1 MSSRG
6 NGALLRRVVLDVDAP
21 SELEIIKLANELG
34 KVKGISA
41 VYIKV
46 EETDVGVLG
55 LKVIVEGVINFEDIK
70 NVIEVNGAVIRS
82 IDEVS
87 VGEYILKG

>member
-1 MSSRG
+1 MSG
-6 NGALLRRVVLDVDAP
+6 GDEPLLRRVVLDVDAP

-34 KVKGISA
+34 RIKGVAA
-41 VYIKV
+41 VYVKV

-55 LKVIVEGVINFEDIK
+55 LRIVMEGSIDFNEIRR
-70 NVIEVNGAVIRS
+70 VIEVNGAVIRS

>member
-1 MSSRG
+1 MG
-6 NGALLRRVVLDVDAP
+6 GDEPLLRRVVLDVDAP

-34 KVKGISA
+34 RIKGVAA
-41 VYIKV
+41 VYVNV

-55 LKVIVEGVINFEDIK
+55 LKIVMEGSIDFNEITR
-70 NVIEVNGAVIRS
+70 VIEVNGAVIRS

>member
-1 MSSRG
+1 MSGSDEP
-6 NGALLRRVVLDVDAP
+6 LLRRVVLDVDAP

-34 KVKGISA
+34 RIKGVAA
-41 VYIKV
+41 VYVKV

-55 LKVIVEGVINFEDIK
+55 LRIVMEGSIDFNEIRR
-70 NVIEVNGAVIRS
+70 VIEVNGAVIRS

>member
-1 MSSRG
+1 MGDKGS
-6 NGALLRRVVLDVDAP
+6 LLRRIVLDVDAP
-21 SELEIIKLANELG
+21 SELEIIKLASELG
-34 KVKGISA
+34 RLTGVDA

-55 LKVIVEGVINFEDIK
+55 LKVIMEGSLNFNDVK
-70 NVIEVNGAVIRS
+70 RVIEVNGAVIRS

>member
-1 MSSRG
+1 VG
-6 NGALLRRVVLDVDAP
+6 GDEPLLRRVVLDVDAP

-34 KVKGISA
+34 RIKGVAA
-41 VYIKV
+41 VYVNV

-55 LKVIVEGVINFEDIK
+55 LKIVMEGSIDFNEIRR
-70 NVIEVNGAVIRS
+70 VIEVNGAVIRS

>member
-1 MSSRG
+1 VG
-6 NGALLRRVVLDVDAP
+6 GDEPLLRRVVLDVDAP

-34 KVKGISA
+34 RIKGVAA
-41 VYIKV
+41 VYVNV

-55 LKVIVEGVINFEDIK
+55 LKIVMEGSIDFNEITR
-70 NVIEVNGAVIRS
+70 VIEVNGAVIRS